1 VTVSWETQEM
11 GDTDHVHVYLD
22 GANRQGS
29 QPPDGSYTY
38 TGVAPGDHTATVVA
52 AMSDHTEY
60 TNPGATET
68 VSFTV
73 EAGDTGSPL
82 PVTGGLATHLE
93 ADRGVT
99 TSNGQVTGW
108 TDQSGTGI
116 DLSTSGDPQLQPDVL
131 NGNPVIS
138 LDGTDDKLV
147 RTADLTGLPSADQD
161 RTMFVVT
168 KYDGAGAWAGTAFG
182 NGASNEAFGLVVNGG
197 SGKLTV
203 QGWGTGNDLVSDAP
217 GVGAGWLVQSAV
229 VASNQV
235 THYEGGTQIDSGTR
249 AYATNLQTFVIG
261 EEIAGAGYADM
272 EVAAVLVY
280 DRALSDQERQQVE
293 DYLDEKYGPSG

>member
-1 VTVSWETQEM
+1 
-11 GDTDHVHVYLD
+11 
-22 GANRQGS
+22 
-29 QPPDGSYTY
+29 
-38 TGVAPGDHTATVVA
+38 
-52 AMSDHTEY
+52 
-60 TNPGATET
+60 
-68 VSFTV
+68 
-73 EAGDTGSPL
+73 
-82 PVTGGLATHLE
+82 
-93 ADRGVT
+93 
-99 TSNGQVTGW
+99 
-108 TDQSGTGI
+108 
-116 DLSTSGDPQLQPDVL
+116 VL

-203 QGWGTGNDLVSDAP
+203 QGWGTGNDLVSDAQ
-217 GVGAGWLVQSAV
+217 GIGAGWLVQSAV